1 MLQKEIESHKLHSS
15 HIFYK
20 CLENAL
26 RFARMS
32 SEPRSQ
38 FSHDDTVN
46 TFMETLEFHGKA
58 KTMNLLRGPGH
69 LNQGRGGTFEF
80 NWKDWNFPFVP
91 SKTTRD
97 KNKAGYTTRNGI
109 IKSLLV
115 AYLLLAQLK
124 ESHVKPILE
133 NPTIFLI
140 PCTLATDGL
149 SLKPGLQFDRR
160 LKELVGLVFP
170 VTHRYVK
177 DNAEPDPTVLR
188 DSFVVEANAVV
199 ITTLDNK
206 LSLPV
211 GNGYNSKKVDGD
223 AAKSRVMTRA
233 KQLQICLNC
242 LFTFT
247 ETQMNVITSSG
258 DECVSHCEGGL

>member
-1 MLQKEIESHKLHSS
+1 MLQKEIESHKLHPS

-32 SEPRSQ
+32 SEPHSQ

-124 ESHVKPILE
+124 ESRNRFWKTQPFSSYHV
-133 NPTIFLI
+133 
-140 PCTLATDGL
+140 
-149 SLKPGLQFDRR
+149 R
-160 LKELVGLVFP
+160 LLLM
-170 VTHRYVK
+170 
-177 DNAEPDPTVLR
+177 A
-188 DSFVVEANAVV
+188 
-199 ITTLDNK
+199 
-206 LSLPV
+206 
-211 GNGYNSKKVDGD
+211 
-223 AAKSRVMTRA
+223 
-233 KQLQICLNC
+233 
-242 LFTFT
+242 
-247 ETQMNVITSSG
+247 
-258 DECVSHCEGGL
+258 